1 MAITNGYC
9 TLEQLKDSARIT
21 DNVDDTLLELAIESA
36 SREIDRACERYFY
49 NSGTATRIFASRDS
63 YVCEIDD
70 LVSIDHLKTDP
81 EGDGNYTVTW
91 TTSDYNLEPLN
102 GYSGGIEHPFTQ
114 IRARDTYL
122 FPLENEEPLVEVRGT
137 WGWSSVPTAIT
148 QATVILASRIYKRND
163 SPLGVAGFSDLGVI
177 RVGSID
183 PDVEALIHPY
193 KKMRFA

>member
-9 TLEQLKDSARIT
+9 TLGQLKDSARIT
-21 DNVDDTLLELAIESA
+21 DNVDDALLELAIESA

-49 NSGTATRIFASRDS
+49 NSGSATRIFASRDS

-70 LVSIDHLKTDP
+70 LVSLTTLKTDP

-91 TTSDYNLEPLN
+91 GSGDFTLEPLN

-122 FPLENEEPLVEVRGT
+122 FPLENGEPLVEVTGT

>member
-9 TLEQLKDSARIT
+9 TLGQLKDSARIT
-21 DNVDDTLLELAIESA
+21 DNVDDALLELAIESA

-49 NSGTATRIFASRDS
+49 NSGSATRIFASRDS

-70 LVSIDHLKTDP
+70 LVSLATLKTDP

-91 TTSDYNLEPLN
+91 GSGDFTLEPLN

-122 FPLENEEPLVEVRGT
+122 FPLENGEPLVQVTGT
-137 WGWSSVPTAIT
+137 WGWSSIPTAIT